1 MESRRCKGMRDLLP
15 GDMQQFRYIEDTFR
29 RCCLKWGYREVR
41 TPVLEYLHL
50 FTATGTLTPGRLGKV
65 YSFLDWDGWS
75 GERVVLKPDGT
86 IPIARLYLDN
96 LSSTGEVRLF
106 YVTEIF
112 AFEQTGKENRER
124 WQCGV
129 EFLGGAAPMA
139 DVEILLLVREILNSL
154 GIGNVEL
161 RLSHAGLA
169 KALVRELGIS
179 PREEIKMLGRILD
192 GDQQAWEEA
201 KSRCPEQDGLLAFLV
216 DFKGKSK
223 GFWKKV
229 EGLAA
234 QASVEVKSRL
244 GDFLDVVDLL
254 DSLKCDYHIDFTAL
268 QGFEYYTG
276 ICFQLL
282 SRGEKIAG
290 GGRYDELLSLM
301 GGESIPASGFA
312 IYVDPV
318 MKMLPPRG
326 DECGENGVLLRG
338 DRAVPGTVKVCFSL
352 AQSLRSTG
360 RSVELDF
367 SGREMTGSYRWVISL
382 SGSRFVVLDRKWRKK
397 WDASSEVEVGG
408 ILGGAE

>member
-1 MESRRCKGMRDLLP
+1 MLP

-96 LSSTGEVRLF
+96 LSLEGEARLF

-129 EFLGGAAPMA
+129 EFLGGATPVA
-139 DVEILLLVREILNSL
+139 DVEILLLAREILNSL
-154 GIGNVEL
+154 GIGDVEM

-169 KALVRELGIS
+169 KALVRELGLS
-179 PREEIKMLGRILD
+179 PREEAKMLGRILD

-201 KSRCPEQDGLLAFLV
+201 KSGRPERDRLLAFLV
-216 DFKGKSK
+216 DFKGKSR
-223 GFWKKV
+223 GFRKKV
-229 EGLAA
+229 EGLSAR
-234 QASVEVKSRL
+234 ASAEVKSSL
-244 GDFLDVVDLL
+244 GDFLDVVGLL
-254 DSLKCDYHIDFTAL
+254 DSLNCDYQIDLTAL

-276 ICFQLL
+276 ICLQLS

-312 IYVDPV
+312 IYVDSV
-318 MKMLPPRG
+318 MKRLPPRG
-326 DECGENGVLLRG
+326 DERTETGVLLRG
-338 DRAVPGTVKVCFSL
+338 DRAVPGTVKACFSL

-360 RSVELDF
+360 RIVELDF
-367 SGREMTGSYRWVISL
+367 TPGEVTGDYRWVISL
-382 SGSRFVVLDRKWRKK
+382 SGGGFVVLDRKRGKK
-397 WDASSEVEVGG
+397 WEAGSEAEVAG

>member
-1 MESRRCKGMRDLLP
+1 MRDLLP
-15 GDMQQFRYIEDTFR
+15 GEMQQFRYIEDTFR
-29 RCCLKWGYREVR
+29 RCCLGWGYREVR

-50 FTATGTLTPGRLGKV
+50 FTATGTLTPGRLGRV

-96 LSSTGEVRLF
+96 LSPQGEARLF

-129 EFLGGAAPMA
+129 EFLGGAPPTA
-139 DVEILLLVREILNSL
+139 DVEILLLAREILNSL
-154 GIGNVEL
+154 GIGDVEL

-169 KALVRELGIS
+169 KALVRELGLS
-179 PREEIKMLGRILD
+179 PREEAKMLGRILD

-201 KSRCPEQDGLLAFLV
+201 KSSCPEGNRLLAFLV
-216 DFKGKSK
+216 DFKGKSG
-223 GFWKKV
+223 GFRKKV
-229 EGLAA
+229 AGLSAR
-234 QASVEVKSRL
+234 ASAEVKSSL
-244 GDFLDVVDLL
+244 GDFLDVLSLL
-254 DSLKCDYHIDFTAL
+254 DSLNCDYQIDLTAL

-276 ICFQLL
+276 ICLQLS

-301 GGESIPASGFA
+301 GGESVPASGFA
-312 IYVDPV
+312 LYVDSV

-326 DECGENGVLLRG
+326 DERSETGVLLRG
-338 DRAVPGTVKVCFSL
+338 DRAVPGTVQACFSL
-352 AQSLRSTG
+352 AQSLRSLG
-360 RSVELDF
+360 RIVELDF
-367 SGREMTGSYRWVISL
+367 TPGEVVGDYRWVISL
-382 SGSRFVVLDRKWRKK
+382 SGSRFVVLDRRRGKK
-397 WDASSEVEVGG
+397 REAGSEAEVDG